1 MADEPAGGGGA
12 RDVAELGVTRGAV
25 EAKNAPVTPAAAAV
39 GVTFAQLQ
47 QLLDQ
52 QALSTGRMMRQM
64 QADMQNQISDA
75 IDRFEDRTDGRA
87 DSTGRESEEA
97 ARDARLEAIHREMN
111 EARIAAGADPIPY
124 AGSLRAPAVSSPT
137 RSGATATNRAS
148 RNFAGGNLTAQ
159 QLMAEREAADRKDRR
174 YDRDRED
181 TRVPFGARRGDAAVP
196 SVSFGQD
203 HERTYAESADSFV
216 IPVVAAAARPSCAG
230 DPRSLADVQDAES
243 YLVVQSLS
251 VRSRA
256 SPAKRN
262 RVAPDSGS
270 RDSNQYGVE
279 LINSA
284 AREICNKAVEYD
296 LAFQAQGTD
305 LLERVGEPTADDAK
319 AFLSRV
325 LHLAPSCV
333 VDTGLCG
340 PPVEDLGRFIS
351 DQILIG
357 TVGRKSSS
365 MNQMWRSC
373 VAFACFACARDVVL
387 SRSKSDV
394 ERRAAYSLEKM
405 EAAGR
410 QLILE
415 SQSPKHTMSWA
426 PDNLTAGGA
435 LRNRLFHAERRSE
448 EDEFCTLLYQAAWKI
463 VASGDKK
470 KTMLIAKRFVWLSW
484 LVRILSAFESVSTGC
499 EVYLLASHKSYMVD
513 LCRYSVPGSKAALI
527 DAAMYGAKLGKYG
540 EGLTKQKPK

>member
-1 MADEPAGGGGA
+1 MNLTEKTNESAEGAGALDDAESGA
-12 RDVAELGVTRGAV
+12 TLGVVDTKAS
-25 EAKNAPVTPAAAAV
+25 EVTPAAAAV
-39 GVTFAQLQ
+39 GVTRDQLQ
-47 QLLDQ
+47 QLLSH
-52 QALSTGRMMRQM
+52 QAASTARMMREM
-64 QADMQNQISDA
+64 QTNMQNQISGA
-75 IDRFEDRTDGRA
+75 IERLEDRGEASGQGD
-87 DSTGRESEEA
+87 A
-97 ARDARLEAIHREMN
+97 AREAHLRAIHREMN
-111 EARIAAGADPIPY
+111 EAREMAGAAPLPY
-124 AGSLRAPAVSSPT
+124 AGTPRAPAVSSPT
-137 RSGATATNRAS
+137 RTGATAPNSTSHNAASGNRA
-148 RNFAGGNLTAQ
+148 AQ
-159 QLMAEREAADRKDRR
+159 QLLAGREAADRKDRR

-181 TRVPFGARRGDAAVP
+181 TRVPFGARREDSAVP
-196 SVSFGQD
+196 SVSFGQEQ
-203 HERTYAESADSFV
+203 ERTYSESAGGFV
-216 IPVVAAAARPSCAG
+216 IPVVAAAALPSCAG
-230 DPRSLADVQDAES
+230 DPRSLADVDAAES
-243 YLVVQSLS
+243 FLVVQSLS

-270 RDSNQYGVE
+270 RDANQFGVE
-279 LINSA
+279 LINA
-284 AREICNKAVEYD
+284 EAREVCNRAVEYD

-305 LLERVGEPTADDAK
+305 LLQRIGEPTADDAK

-340 PPVEDLGRFIS
+340 PPAEDLGRFIS

-365 MNQMWRSC
+365 MSQMWRSC
-373 VAFACFACARDVVL
+373 VVFACFACARDAVL
-387 SRSKSDV
+387 SCSKSDV

-410 QLILE
+410 QFILE
-415 SQSPKHTMSWA
+415 SQSPKHTKSWA
-426 PDNLTAGGA
+426 AANLSAGGA

-470 KTMLIAKRFVWLSW
+470 KTLLVAKRFVWLSW
-484 LVRILSAFESVSTGC
+484 LVRILSAFESLTTGC
-499 EVYLLASHKSYMVD
+499 EVYLLASHKSNMVD

-540 EGLTKQKPK
+540 EGLTKPK

>member
-1 MADEPAGGGGA
+1 M
-12 RDVAELGVTRGAV
+12 
-25 EAKNAPVTPAAAAV
+25 
-39 GVTFAQLQ
+39 
-47 QLLDQ
+47 
-52 QALSTGRMMRQM
+52 
-64 QADMQNQISDA
+64 
-75 IDRFEDRTDGRA
+75 
-87 DSTGRESEEA
+87 
-97 ARDARLEAIHREMN
+97 
-111 EARIAAGADPIPY
+111 
-124 AGSLRAPAVSSPT
+124 SSPT
-137 RSGATATNRAS
+137 RTGATAPNSTS
-148 RNFAGGNLTAQ
+148 RNSASGNRTAQ
-159 QLMAEREAADRKDRR
+159 QLLAGREAADRKDRR

-181 TRVPFGARRGDAAVP
+181 TRVPFGARREDSAVP
-196 SVSFGQD
+196 SVSFGQEQ
-203 HERTYAESADSFV
+203 ERTYSESAGGFV
-216 IPVVAAAARPSCAG
+216 IPVVAAAALPSCAG
-230 DPRSLADVQDAES
+230 DPRSLADVNAAES
-243 YLVVQSLS
+243 FLVVQSLS

-270 RDSNQYGVE
+270 RDANQFGVE
-279 LINSA
+279 LINA
-284 AREICNKAVEYD
+284 EAREVCNRAVEYD
-296 LAFQAQGTD
+296 LAFQAHGTD
-305 LLERVGEPTADDAK
+305 LLQRIGEPTADDAK

-340 PPVEDLGRFIS
+340 PPAEDLGRFIS

-365 MNQMWRSC
+365 MSQMWRSC
-373 VAFACFACARDVVL
+373 VVFACFACARDAVL
-387 SRSKSDV
+387 SCSKSDV

-410 QLILE
+410 QFILE
-415 SQSPKHTMSWA
+415 SQSPKHTKSWA
-426 PDNLTAGGA
+426 AANLSAGGA

-470 KTMLIAKRFVWLSW
+470 KTLLVAKRFVWLSW
-484 LVRILSAFESVSTGC
+484 LVRILSAFESLTTGC
-499 EVYLLASHKSYMVD
+499 EVYLLASHKSNMVD

-540 EGLTKQKPK
+540 EGLTKPK